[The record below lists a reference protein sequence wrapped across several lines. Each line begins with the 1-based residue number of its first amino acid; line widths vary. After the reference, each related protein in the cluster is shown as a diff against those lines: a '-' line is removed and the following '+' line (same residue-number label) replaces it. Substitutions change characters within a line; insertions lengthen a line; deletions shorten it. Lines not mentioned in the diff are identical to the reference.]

1 MNWCQA
7 WPRRLAPASRRASSA
22 GRGKKHAQIFSWRA
36 ARLFVLRR
44 YAARGGPTNAG
55 SSRLADVRSYLPRA
69 LFSEVSR
76 ALEFLGPEMIP
87 GHLGAVVMSMS
98 ARLTNCT
105 IALRAAAELRSSIAL
120 KTRR

>member
-1 MNWCQA
+1 MVILGYTLRCFLRA
-7 WPRRLAPASRRASSA
+7 DVSFFGIARAS
-22 GRGKKHAQIFSWRA
+22 
-36 ARLFVLRR
+36 
-44 YAARGGPTNAG
+44 
-55 SSRLADVRSYLPRA
+55 
-69 LFSEVSR
+69 
-76 ALEFLGPEMIP
+76 EFLGPEMIP